1 MLTGREL
8 IHALL
13 VPVLVAGL
21 VTTIGRWRRW
31 PWAMPVAAGAG
42 FLAGYGLLGLPALP
56 PRDGTD
62 WLFWLT
68 IPLALLGVVE
78 ATFSRRWSWIFGA
91 AAAGLIAL
99 VLLLPLMRVGSV
111 PPASAWATIL
121 ALAAFAAGVVLMLR
135 FAIDR
140 LGPVATLAGL
150 CITVGG
156 AGVIVMS
163 SNLRI
168 VGIYGLAAAAAL
180 APVALLSRDLRAAR
194 GVSLFATALVAGLLV
209 AGRYY
214 PDPGVTWTHF
224 ILVLAA
230 PLLLPVAA
238 IVPMKRHG
246 LRAVIAVVAVTVFIG
261 AIVVPSALA
270 AKKAAESDPYEAYR

>member
-21 VTTIGRWRRW
+21 LAAIGRWRQW

-42 FLAGYGLLGLPALP
+42 FLAGYGLLGLPDLP

-68 IPLALLGVVE
+68 IPLAFLGVVE
-78 ATFSRRWSWIFGA
+78 ARFSQRWTWLFGA
-91 AAAGLIAL
+91 VAGLIAL

-111 PPASAWATIL
+111 PTASAWTTIFV
-121 ALAAFAAGVVLMLR
+121 LAAVAAGVVLMLR
-135 FAIDR
+135 YAIDR

-150 CITVGG
+150 CIVVGG

-168 VGIYGLAAAAAL
+168 VGIYGLAAAGAL
-180 APVALLSRDLRAAR
+180 APVALLSQDPRAPR
-194 GVSLFATALVAGLLV
+194 GVSLFATALLTGLLV

-214 PDPGVTWTHF
+214 PDPGVSWTHF

-230 PLLLPVAA
+230 PLLLPLVAL
-238 IVPMKRHG
+238 VPMKRHG
-246 LRAVIAVVAVTVFIG
+246 LRAVIAVAAVAVVIG
-261 AIVVPSALA
+261 AIVVPNAIA
-270 AKKAAESDPYEAYR
+270 AKKAAESDPYETYR